1 LKYSVTSIIKQKVKE
16 TVNEVKEDLTKKKL
30 AEVTST
36 QLSNITEDNKAQKN
50 KQEANKNADIY

>member
-1 LKYSVTSIIKQKVKE
+1 MKYSVTSIIKQKVKE